1 MGVNTDSVIIIH
13 NKKEEE
19 KMKKKFLSM
28 VLAGAMVLAVTAC
41 GSQGAEESSAD
52 AQPAEQEAPAEE
64 AEAPAQEEAEAET
77 EASGDVKKVAFI
89 CKSYSDTFCLAV
101 NDEFKKAAEEY
112 SDKFTVDFFD
122 SANEASTQNDQIET
136 CTASD
141 YDAIVFQQVDA
152 EAPVEVVK
160 AALDKGIYVIVTT
173 GHIEDDGASWYVD
186 ADPYQQGQVVVNYA
200 VENGFCDDAK
210 VAILSG
216 PIGNFHSDNRVQ
228 AFKDA
233 VEAKDGA
240 ELVATEV
247 GNWSKDEALTIAQN
261 WLVAYPDLKVILAA
275 NDDMGLGAIEAI
287 EMAGKEGQIKVFA
300 VDGTEAGLE
309 AVTDGRLEATVK
321 QDAKG
326 YAVEA
331 MNILVELLD
340 NGSAESMNID
350 SALVTKDNVEEFK

>member
-1 MGVNTDSVIIIH
+1 
-13 NKKEEE
+13 
-19 KMKKKFLSM
+19 MKKKLLSVLLTGSM
-28 VLAGAMVLAVTAC
+28 VLALAAC
-41 GSQGAEESSAD
+41 GSQGADGGSAE
-52 AQPAEQEAPAEE
+52 APQPAEQEKAAEESGDE
-64 AEAPAQEEAEAET
+64 AEAPAEAEAET
-77 EASGDVKKVAFI
+77 SGDVKKVAFI

-136 CTASD
+136 CTASG

-173 GHIEDDGASWYVD
+173 GHIEDDGASWFVD
-186 ADPYQQGQVVVNYA
+186 ADPYQQGQVVADYA

-228 AFKDA
+228 AYKDA
-233 VEAKDGA
+233 IEKKEGA

-275 NDDMGLGAIEAI
+275 NDDMGLGAVEAI

-309 AVTDGRLEATVK
+309 GVTDGRLEATVK

-331 MNILVELLD
+331 MNILVQLLD
-340 NGSAESMNID
+340 TGEAESMNID

>member
-1 MGVNTDSVIIIH
+1 
-13 NKKEEE
+13 
-19 KMKKKFLSM
+19 MKKKFLSM
-28 VLAGAMVLAVTAC
+28 VLAGTMVFTLAAC
-41 GSQGAEESSAD
+41 GSQGVDESAET
-52 AQPAEQEAPAEE
+52 AQPAEQEAPAQEGDGEE
-64 AEAPAQEEAEAET
+64 ASAEETT
-77 EASGDVKKVAFI
+77 EVSGDVKKVAFI
-89 CKSYSDTFCLAV
+89 CKSYSDTFCLSV

-112 SDKFTVDFFD
+112 SDKFTVDFLD

-136 CTASD
+136 CTASG

-173 GHIEDDGASWYVD
+173 GHVEDEGASWYVD
-186 ADPYQQGQVVVNYA
+186 ADPYQQGQVVVDYA

-233 VEAKDGA
+233 VEKKEGA

-287 EMAGKEGQIKVFA
+287 EMAGKEEQIKVFA

-326 YAVEA
+326 YAIEA
-331 MNILVELLD
+331 MNILVQLLD
-340 NGSAESMNID
+340 SGEAQSLNID